1 MTREP
6 CILLVEDSLPDVE
19 MIRHILGEAGREV
32 ALVAV
37 ETREAFEA
45 ELNRRPPQI
54 ILSDYWLPTFNGSK
68 ALEISKRVAPQ
79 IPFIFVTGVLGEE
92 VAIEM
97 LKEGATDY
105 VLKNRLSRL
114 APAVSRALATSRRPC
129 TS

>member
-1 MTREP
+1 VLGESVLPATPGEP
-6 CILLVEDSLPDVE
+6 LRILLVEDSLPDVE
-19 MIRHILGEAGREV
+19 MIRHILNEAGREV

-37 ETREAFEA
+37 ETRDAFET
-45 ELNRRPPQI
+45 ELNRRPPHL

-68 ALEISKRVAPQ
+68 ALEIAKRVAPQ

-105 VLKNRLSRL
+105 VLKNRLSR
-114 APAVSRALATSRRPC
+114 PHRR
-129 TS
+129 